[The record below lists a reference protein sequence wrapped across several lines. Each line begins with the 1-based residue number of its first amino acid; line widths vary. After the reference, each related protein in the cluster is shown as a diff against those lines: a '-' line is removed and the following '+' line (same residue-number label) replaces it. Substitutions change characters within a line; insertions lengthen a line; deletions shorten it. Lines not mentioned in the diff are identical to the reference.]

1 MYLMQSLS
9 YIPTYSIYNLHV
21 SDQSPFY
28 SQYLASISIF
38 WVQKRESAH
47 DIWMGKWHANSSSI
61 YIYYIYI
68 LYISVEDWRIVGW
81 GYSDPHLLQSSS
93 CRIYSIERRQ
103 HVNETMRTKIQ
114 WCGGYYSA
122 ASTSSFLSGSSSTP
136 LKGLFCEKREH
147 WKRYSW
153 IRPNKITN
161 ISNTNTD
168 VPNVRI
174 CRSTQQSKPNICT

>member
-61 YIYYIYI
+61 YIYYIYTV
-68 LYISVEDWRIVGW
+68 YICWGLEDCGMRLFRP
-81 GYSDPHLLQSSS
+81 SFTTELLLQDIQY
-93 CRIYSIERRQ
+93 R
-103 HVNETMRTKIQ
+103 ETATCQ
-114 WCGGYYSA
+114 WNHENQNTMVWWLLQRCLYF
-122 ASTSSFLSGSSSTP
+122 FLSIWLFFYSV
-136 LKGLFCEKREH
+136 KGIVLREKRTL
-147 WKRYSW
+147 KAVQLDTAKQNY
-153 IRPNKITN
+153 KYL
-161 ISNTNTD
+161 
-168 VPNVRI
+168 
-174 CRSTQQSKPNICT
+174 